1 MWRQREGYY
10 ALELSN
16 EMRKSEDKRRTG
28 ICHRNLID
36 LVRVEP
42 YLVPTAL
49 EDRRSQPLLKLEG
62 YHSLSLRRSTYLSHE
77 RRGRLNSLA
86 ARDAATLD
94 YR

>member
-62 YHSLSLRRSTYLSHE
+62 YHSLSLRRSTYLRHE
-77 RRGRLNSLA
+77 RKVRQDTLVTKAKA
-86 ARDAATLD
+86 ALD